1 MDEADGDVLD
11 KLAQS
16 IADGDSIDWQEL
28 EKVAGGELRK
38 LLEHLRLVS
47 DVAEV
52 HRSPEDHS
60 GEVDVSTRQLTD
72 HLPRTGRGEKP
83 FPAIE
88 LESPAGKGLGRW
100 GHLLLRRKI
109 GEGAFGIVYHA
120 HDPWLDHPVAL
131 KLLRPEVARPDLSS
145 RILHEARKL
154 ARVRHPNVV
163 TVHGAD
169 HHDGQ
174 IGFWMELIE
183 GQTLAE
189 IVAKGRLNAGEAAYM
204 GQEVCRAL
212 AAVHNA
218 GLIHRDV
225 KAQNVMRAA
234 DGGRIILMDF
244 GAGEFVD
251 DPSAASRVQGTPL
264 YLAPEILEH
273 STPTV
278 QTDIYATGVLLH
290 YLVTGGFPV
299 TGSSIQDLT
308 EKHRRGERRRLQDSR
323 PDLPDSFVSIV
334 ERALQADPA
343 RRYASAGDML
353 VALAGEGTASGADV
367 ATTARRLKAD
377 GTTLQKVGRVALTL
391 AGAALV
397 TEILG
402 LFASRAFETVLHV
415 EPDFAAGPIEYF
427 SLGLRAMLPF
437 ILYWLAGAALLGVL
451 AGISPL
457 LQKPAKSFSWLWIP
471 RLPSLNPSTL
481 AAGVFFS
488 GVASLVALTWTFRPL
503 FDALGALFVSS
514 IHPVQLS
521 ILSSAARPLH
531 RAHANYSAV
540 VSFLLGLAAWRWF
553 PRLEKKVQDASRVRF
568 LKWATLAVAFLVIAL
583 EVFPRRIVW
592 ERFEVVLFENRP
604 AFVLGSSTDELFL
617 YAPRGNETMRGR
629 VRKNAAT
636 LQRTGKTALIFDPQ

>member
-1 MDEADGDVLD
+1 VDEPDGDVLD

-28 EKVAGGELRK
+28 EKVAGEELRN
-38 LLEHLRLVS
+38 LLQHLRLVS

-52 HRSPEDHS
+52 HRSPEDPS
-60 GEVDVSTRQLTD
+60 AELDLSTRQLTD

-88 LESPAGKGLGRW
+88 LESRAGKDLGRW

-131 KLLRPEVARPDLSS
+131 KLLRPEVARPDFSS

-225 KAQNVMRAA
+225 KAQNVMRAS

-273 STPTV
+273 TTPTV

-290 YLVTGGFPV
+290 FLVTGGFPV

-353 VALAGEGTASGADV
+353 VALAGEGTAFGPDV
-367 ATTARRLKAD
+367 ATTARRSKAD
-377 GTTLQKVGRVALTL
+377 GTLQKVGRVALTL
-391 AGAALV
+391 AAAAVV

-402 LFASRAFETVLHV
+402 LVASRAFETALRV
-415 EPDFAAGPIEYF
+415 EPDFAAGPVEYF
-427 SLGLRAMLPF
+427 SVGLQAALPF
-437 ILYWLAGAALLGVL
+437 VLYWLAGAALLGVL

-457 LQKPAKSFSWLWIP
+457 FRKATKSFSWRWIP
-471 RLPSLNPSTL
+471 RLPSVNPSTL
-481 AAGVFFS
+481 AAGVFLA
-488 GVASLVALTWTFRPL
+488 GVAALVAITWKFRPL
-503 FDALGALFVSS
+503 FDALGALFDGS
-514 IHPVQLS
+514 ILPVQLS
-521 ILSSAARPLH
+521 VLSTAARPLH
-531 RAHANYSAV
+531 RAHANYSAFI
-540 VSFLLGLAAWRWF
+540 SFLLGLAALRWF
-553 PRLEKKVQDASRVRF
+553 PRMEKQAQDASRVRF
-568 LKWATLAVAFLVIAL
+568 LKWATLAVAFLVVAL
-583 EVFPRRIVW
+583 EVFPRRVIW
-592 ERFEVVLFENRP
+592 ERFEVVSFENRP
-604 AFVLGSSTDELFL
+604 AFVIGSSTDELFL
-617 YAPRGNETMRGR
+617 YARRENETMRGR